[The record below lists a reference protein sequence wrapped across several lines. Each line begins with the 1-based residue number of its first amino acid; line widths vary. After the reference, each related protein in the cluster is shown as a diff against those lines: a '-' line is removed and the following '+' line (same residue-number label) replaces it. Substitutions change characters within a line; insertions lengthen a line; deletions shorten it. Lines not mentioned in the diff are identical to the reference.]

1 MSLLRGSRIKQ
12 RKGCERMKKIIFFM
26 LCLLSLL
33 AFSGCKRKQVFTFPM
48 DRVQSFSVYTYDT
61 EQNTTTSNWVYTQ
74 EDMSA
79 FLSYLD
85 NLSGSRVDIPDTALL
100 GSPFYGIELNVDHP
114 YTLLF
119 IGDYAINYEG
129 EYYKIDREKAEKM
142 CRSIVGDTR
151 TSEGINYIV
160 NHRYLS
166 LLDGA
171 WDTTHMMKSSHLEAP
186 LESASLTVTASS
198 IDTSRD
204 QLDIIIENHTG
215 SILEFGSKLDLEVM
229 ADNTWYNIDH
239 MINDNVAIGWNSL
252 LIILESGQSLN
263 DTYSLGFH
271 QPLPSGTYRL
281 VKQVRTG
288 SEEHWIAGEFE
299 VE

>member
-1 MSLLRGSRIKQ
+1 MKRIILLT
-12 RKGCERMKKIIFFM
+12 
-26 LCLLSLL
+26 LSLFLLL
-33 AFSGCKRKQVFTFPM
+33 AASGCKREQVFTFPK
-48 DRVQSFSVYTYDT
+48 DRVQSFSVYTYDA

-79 FLSYLD
+79 FLSYLE
-85 NLSGSRVDIPDTALL
+85 NLPGSKVDTLDTALL

-129 EYYKIDREKAEKM
+129 EYYKIDKEKAEKM

-151 TSEGINYIV
+151 TSDGVTYIV

-166 LLDGA
+166 LLDGT
-171 WDTTHMMKSSHLEAP
+171 WDTAYMTKSRHLGAP
-186 LESASLTVTASS
+186 LESASLTVTAHS
-198 IDTSRD
+198 IDTAED

-215 SILEFGSKLDLEVM
+215 NNLEFGSKLDLEVM
-229 ADNTWYNIDH
+229 ADNTWYNIDY

-252 LIILESGQSLN
+252 LHILESGSFN
-263 DTYSLGFH
+263 DTYSLKFY

-281 VKQVRTG
+281 VRQVRAG
-288 SEEHWIAGEFE
+288 SEEHWIAGEFS